1 MCRNPPLILSQLL
14 LLKKGKGLVRLSPVG
29 VHGVLHWTGARPLG
43 LAKPTKVLPSHL
55 RTWGLQRSSSPQATK
70 ASSTSSPVTR
80 YGLCPYPLLCTALI
94 KATRCL
100 QPRLLLETQLSWLLW
115 LDSVEHFLQPLAVLW
130 HNLLVC
136 KLGATL
142 IRPEHKPLRDSQ
154 LTLTWM
160 LCRDHIRKKRGDIQQ
175 NVLKI
180 YLILST
186 SHFLKP
192 SKQLKPSTSLKVS
205 FQMRWDKRIP
215 GLY

>member
-1 MCRNPPLILSQLL
+1 MVSFTEQEPVLWVWPNPLKFCPLSYARGVFKGRPHPKLQRQTPHHLL
-14 LLKKGKGLVRLSPVG
+14 LSPCTAS
-29 VHGVLHWTGARPLG
+29 VLT
-43 LAKPTKVLPSHL
+43 
-55 RTWGLQRSSSPQATK
+55 
-70 ASSTSSPVTR
+70 
-80 YGLCPYPLLCTALI
+80 PLLCSALT
-94 KATRCL
+94 KATRCV
-100 QPRLLLETQLSWLLW
+100 QPQLLR

-142 IRPEHKPLRDSQ
+142 IRPEHKPLRGSP

-160 LCRDHIRKKRGDIQQ
+160 LCRDHIRKKRIDIQQ

-192 SKQLKPSTSLKVS
+192 AKQLKPSTSLKGS

>member
-1 MCRNPPLILSQLL
+1 MVSFTEQEPVLWVWPNPPKFCPLTYACGVFKGRPHPKQQRQAPHHLL
-14 LLKKGKGLVRLSPVG
+14 LSPDTASVLS
-29 VHGVLHWTGARPLG
+29 
-43 LAKPTKVLPSHL
+43 
-55 RTWGLQRSSSPQATK
+55 
-70 ASSTSSPVTR
+70 
-80 YGLCPYPLLCTALI
+80 PLLCTALI

-100 QPRLLLETQLSWLLW
+100 QPRLLLETQLCRLLW

-142 IRPEHKPLRDSQ
+142 VRPEHKPLRDSQ

-160 LCRDHIRKKRGDIQQ
+160 LCRDHIRKKRVDIQQ

-186 SHFLKP
+186 SHFLKL
-192 SKQLKPSTSLKVS
+192 SKQLKPSTSLKGS